1 MSQRFALLITT
12 MGLMHKTTWIRK
24 GSPFH
29 LISGAV
35 KDIFYLSACV
45 LMMSCEATCHQNTGT
60 PSEAR

>member
-1 MSQRFALLITT
+1 
-12 MGLMHKTTWIRK
+12 MGLMHKTTWIKK

-29 LISGAV
+29 LISRAM

>member
-1 MSQRFALLITT
+1 MSQKFALLITT
-12 MGLMHKTTWIRK
+12 MGLMHKTTWIKK

-29 LISGAV
+29 FISRAG

-45 LMMSCEATCHQNTGT
+45 LMMSREANCHQNTGT